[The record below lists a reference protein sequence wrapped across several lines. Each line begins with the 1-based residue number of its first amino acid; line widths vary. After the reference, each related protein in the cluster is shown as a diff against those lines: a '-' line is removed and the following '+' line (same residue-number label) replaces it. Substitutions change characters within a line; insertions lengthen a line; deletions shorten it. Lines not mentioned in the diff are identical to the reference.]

1 MDERK
6 PFLQLSERQQRRRLA
21 AVVVHVNN
29 AASVSE
35 VDVTNN
41 DINVESRSVENEL
54 IAESENESIG
64 ETCTS
69 CSSQERMDEIEDNI
83 DIDDNINMDVDE
95 EDVIGNEE
103 CLAAKL
109 CDWALLFGISHVA
122 LSALL
127 IILRIYLPMEQ
138 LPKDARTLLC
148 TPRKTVIRKVA
159 RLCWWPPKTVNLSKA
174 IAKGIAHEDHWDIHP
189 FHKLWGPY
197 ETYTIAK
204 QAEKDSVEWS
214 TGDENV
220 ITTPKP
226 LGKRI
231 ITKSCKVLSN
241 ESNDEE
247 SSSSDKQKRY
257 KQKLNTLPPSGYI
270 NDTNKKKRFKQLDS
284 NSKSSVKDNSNESV
298 TTEEYTADTDTDDQK
313 EKELFEETLYDGNT
327 SFKDRRPVQVQ
338 ASLSKN
344 KVSFNN
350 LPQKIIQK
358 EIAKCSCCEYCRQEH
373 RERFLKLEKKINYLI
388 EVARSES
395 KTRNLSQRQ
404 TEIDAMPDFYLE
416 SKNAVD
422 AFESQLIS
430 CNAVCEQF
438 KHFIIRIGGTTA
450 TKHVNNI
457 LSAIFSDELARDY
470 SWTGRK
476 NTFAFQGMRM
486 AKILIGI

>member
-197 ETYTIAK
+197 
-204 QAEKDSVEWS
+204 
-214 TGDENV
+214 
-220 ITTPKP
+220 
-226 LGKRI
+226 
-231 ITKSCKVLSN
+231 
-241 ESNDEE
+241 
-247 SSSSDKQKRY
+247 DKQKRY

-486 AKILIGI
+486 AKILIETVIKEYPNTTKNEIQKKIMVWFHHAGDRWKRKHIIHVGSTAVTSQEKN